1 MCPVISVVWVA
12 MCTVFLCDINA
23 LQGFCEWLR
32 DAFFLIFMCLQE
44 RVSWKFVQDSE
55 RPLERWGVWTQSQG
69 YATNEHLAQ
78 PELDY
83 ATL

>member
-44 RVSWKFVQDSE
+44 RFFLVVY
-55 RPLERWGVWTQSQG
+55 PG
-69 YATNEHLAQ
+69 
-78 PELDY
+78 
-83 ATL
+83 